1 MMNTISNIALVL
13 SLAGQVLIAKKSR
26 LAFPMW
32 ILSNVCWIV
41 INIMGTF
48 NVQQVIMYVVYTG
61 INLYSWYSWI
71 KEEKNKEKESDDRLT
86 KMVNICDEQRE
97 TIEGMIQT
105 MNKIH
110 DCRKSDKL
118 AINTIK

>member
-1 MMNTISNIALVL
+1 MMNTVSNIALVL

-32 ILSNVCWIV
+32 ILSNVCWIA

-61 INLYSWYSWI
+61 INLYSWYS
-71 KEEKNKEKESDDRLT
+71 
-86 KMVNICDEQRE
+86 CY
-97 TIEGMIQT
+97 
-105 MNKIH
+105 
-110 DCRKSDKL
+110 
-118 AINTIK
+118 

>member
-1 MMNTISNIALVL
+1 MMNTVSNIALVL

-32 ILSNVCWIV
+32 ILSNVCWIA

-71 KEEKNKEKESDDRLT
+71 KEEKNKEKESDNRLT
-86 KMVNICDEQRE
+86 KMINICDEQRE

-118 AINTIK
+118 ATNIIK